1 MATDYKEIAA
11 RYLDEVVR
19 TAQEL
24 IRIPSMSFEEKEVA
38 EYIAGKMREL
48 AYDEVVT
55 DDYGSVFGRM
65 RGSGGG
71 SSVTLNCHMDT
82 VDEGDPASWKY
93 PPFSG
98 EVAEG
103 RVWGRGASDTK
114 GTIAIQLYIPH
125 ILKKEGLLPK
135 GDVVTAGVVAEEAA
149 GFGAMMQAREKRMLT
164 DYAIVGEATENDIA
178 IGSRGRC
185 AVKVTI
191 TGRSCHAS
199 RPGDGKNPF
208 DYLAKFLPRLREIK
222 MAHDDIFGD
231 STMSCTRIESSEK
244 GTNIIPEKIILYVD
258 YRMVGE
264 ESEHTVQAAF
274 DKLVESLP
282 MDGITAQAEIVYI
295 PVKTYT
301 GREGRGYQ
309 GENPFSVSP
318 DADYIVRVKR
328 AVEEAVGHQL
338 ETKEWA
344 FATDTGHFT
353 AQGVKCLGY
362 SPAEIRLCHTKED
375 SIDIAMMEE
384 GIAGYLAAVTE
395 LANTPKP

>member
-1 MATDYKEIAA
+1 
-11 RYLDEVVR
+11 
-19 TAQEL
+19 
-24 IRIPSMSFEEKEVA
+24 
-38 EYIAGKMREL
+38 
-48 AYDEVVT
+48 
-55 DDYGSVFGRM
+55 M

-199 RPGDGKNPF
+199 RPGDGRNPF
-208 DYLAKFLPRLREIK
+208 DYLAKFLPKLREIK

-282 MDGITAQAEIVYI
+282 MDGITAQ
-295 PVKTYT
+295 
-301 GREGRGYQ
+301 
-309 GENPFSVSP
+309 S
-318 DADYIVRVKR
+318 
-328 AVEEAVGHQL
+328 
-338 ETKEWA
+338 
-344 FATDTGHFT
+344 
-353 AQGVKCLGY
+353 
-362 SPAEIRLCHTKED
+362 
-375 SIDIAMMEE
+375 
-384 GIAGYLAAVTE
+384 
-395 LANTPKP
+395 